1 MKKEYNSIQGA
12 IGELCAKKYLESKK
26 YKILEQNY
34 KNKLGEI
41 DIIAMDKKTL
51 VFVEVKERSTLA
63 YGRPGEAVNICKQ
76 QKIRSVASLYLV
88 KNNLH
93 DSPCRFDV
101 IEVLGGE
108 INHIENAF

>member
-12 IGELCAKKYLESKK
+12 IGELCVRKYLEKKK

-51 VFVEVKERSTLA
+51 VFVEVKTRSTLA
-63 YGRPGEAVNICKQ
+63 YGMPSEAVNSRKR
-76 QKIRSVASLYLV
+76 QKIRNVAQLYLL
-88 KNNLH
+88 KNNL
-93 DSPCRFDV
+93 DDTNCRFDV
-101 IEVLGGE
+101 IEIFDSE
-108 INHIENAF
+108 INHIQNAF